1 MGDSVKLGTV
11 FVTVDKGW
19 RCAAMCAANKLM
31 GRQLGTIQPRKGPPS
46 SLSMPM
52 RSESG
57 DTDLEMV
64 RLFER

>member
-1 MGDSVKLGTV
+1 M

-46 SLSMPM
+46 NLSMPM
-52 RSESG
+52 SNVIKCTGPLGAEAA
-57 DTDLEMV
+57 V
-64 RLFER
+64 AI